1 MVYAHEVIQRK
12 KIMTSENIPV
22 IIGAGQVTHREAT
35 GVIGGS
41 PVDLMAEAVKTA
53 AEDGGLTGQNL
64 EKADLL
70 ITTSL
75 FSDDGIINP
84 PGCVVDKLNLP
95 AARCMV
101 SGFGGIMPQAMLH
114 HAMKAVAEGS
124 AGLVILT
131 GAEAQYNMQQ
141 AKNSR
146 TFAGWNVTSGHPGL
160 PPLTALGL
168 FDGACET
175 EHIHGLS
182 LPATSYPLFENALRR
197 RYGRTIADHTR
208 EIGHLMSRLSQ
219 VAAQNR
225 RAWFRESFTPE
236 EIITASDANR
246 NTAFPYTKRMNAM
259 LLVNQAAALIVTSE
273 ARARKMGLDPSG
285 WVYVHGYAEASDHWN
300 ILEREGY
307 GFSPAIEIVGR
318 TALSQAGV
326 TIDDIDFFDL
336 YSCFPVAVQVTRDML
351 GIARD
356 DHRPLTITGGL
367 PYFGGPGNN
376 YVMHS
381 MAQMVEV
388 LRQNPGRTGLVTG
401 NSFYM
406 TKHSAAVCSTRPP
419 QDNSAAT
426 ADVSLCQKS
435 VDLRP
440 KPGINPEPKG
450 RATVETYTV
459 TYDRNN
465 LPSTGIIIGKEE
477 NGKRFAAFTP
487 TDPSLF
493 SSMIKEDFCGIPG
506 TVVSRDKVNTFTPD

>member
-1 MVYAHEVIQRK
+1 MA
-12 KIMTSENIPV
+12 SENIPV
-22 IIGAGQVTHREAT
+22 IIGAGQLTKKEASP
-35 GVIGGS
+35 VIGGS
-41 PVDLMAEAVKTA
+41 PVDLMAEAVTVA
-53 AEDGGLTGQNL
+53 AEDAGLVRQCL
-64 EKADLL
+64 QKADLL

-84 PGCVVDKLNLP
+84 AGCVADKLSLP
-95 AARCMV
+95 DAQCMV
-101 SGFGGIMPQAMLH
+101 SGFGGIMPHAMLH
-114 HAMKAVAEGS
+114 HAMKSVAENK

-141 AKNSR
+141 AKKSG
-146 TFAGWNVTSGHPGL
+146 TFNGWNVTSGRPGL

-182 LPATSYPLFENALRR
+182 LPATCYPMFENALRR

-208 EIGHLMSRLSQ
+208 KLGELMSRFST
-219 VAAQNR
+219 VAAQNP
-225 RAWFRESFTPE
+225 RAWFPESFTPE
-236 EIITASDANR
+236 EIITVSDLNR

-259 LLVNQAAALIVTSE
+259 LGVNQAAALIVTSE
-273 ARARKMGLDPSG
+273 AQARKLDIDRSK
-285 WVYVHGYAEASDHWN
+285 WVYVHGYAEASDHWH

-318 TALSQAGV
+318 TTLAQAGV

-351 GIARD
+351 GIAEND
-356 DHRPLTITGGL
+356 PRPLTVTGGL

-376 YVMHS
+376 YVMHA

-388 LRQNPGRTGLVTG
+388 LRGHPGKTGLVTG

-406 TKHSAAVCSTRPP
+406 TKHSAAVC
-419 QDNSAAT
+419 AT
-426 ADVSLCQKS
+426 APPKDNAAAADISVCQKA

-440 KPGINPEPKG
+440 KHEIDPEPSG
-450 RATVETYTV
+450 RATVETCTV
-459 TYDRNN
+459 IYDRNN
-465 LPSTGIIIGKEE
+465 LPGKGVIIGKEE

-487 TDPSLF
+487 SDPSLF
-493 SSMIKEDFCGIPG
+493 SAMEKKDFCGITG
-506 TVVSRDKVNTFTPD
+506 TVVSRDKVNIFTPD